1 MTDFLTLS
9 PDAAR
14 VALRALAQEIQ
25 SLDRLLS
32 DLTVFDLGDGSLT
45 RSRIQQRRI
54 EIGNARYE
62 LIKQL
67 ESINP
72 PPF

>member
-1 MTDFLTLS
+1 MTTVLAIS

-14 VALRALAQEIQ
+14 VALRALTQEIQ

-32 DLTVFDLGDGSLT
+32 DLMVFDFGEGSVH
-45 RSRIQQRRI
+45 SRMQQHRI

-72 PPF
+72 PSY